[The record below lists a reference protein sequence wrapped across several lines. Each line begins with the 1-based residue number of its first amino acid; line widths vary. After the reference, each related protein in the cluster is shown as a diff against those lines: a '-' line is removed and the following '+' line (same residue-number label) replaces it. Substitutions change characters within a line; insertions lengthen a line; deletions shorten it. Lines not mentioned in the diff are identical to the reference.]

1 MDKGNGHQKML
12 GKCME
17 FSIKKLKYKLE
28 SNIFCTELE
37 NIRIAKVK
45 NFNQDDNGLNC
56 KIEC

>member
-1 MDKGNGHQKML
+1 ML

-37 NIRIAKVK
+37 NTRIARVN

>member
-1 MDKGNGHQKML
+1 ML

-37 NIRIAKVK
+37 NTRIAKVK